1 MGRMK
6 SQSRPG
12 KYLLHFT
19 SFRHLV
25 KTGCFP
31 YRNCNYL
38 GKEKQ
43 DKFMRTKITHIATFC
58 AEILAKE
65 RLLHCCIWSG
75 LSFPQTET
83 PVAGCDDTGQHFERP
98 LKGL

>member
-1 MGRMK
+1 
-6 SQSRPG
+6 
-12 KYLLHFT
+12 
-19 SFRHLV
+19 
-25 KTGCFP
+25 
-31 YRNCNYL
+31 
-38 GKEKQ
+38 
-43 DKFMRTKITHIATFC
+43 MRTKITHIATFC

-83 PVAGCDDTGQHFERP
+83 PVAGCDDTGQHFEQP